1 MKKAVCVI
9 LAVFMMSLPVLADD
23 VIKVTVDGE
32 ELMFD
37 QNPVIINDR
46 TMVPMRAIFEK
57 LGASVS
63 WDGET
68 KTVTAEGS
76 GRKIVL
82 PVGSTVAAVNGE
94 AVFLDSPAVIIEGRT
109 LVPVRFVS
117 EAMGAEVTW
126 DAGARTVCIKEGNNI
141 LSAEM
146 SAALSELDTRY
157 DKKLFDWVINLYDP
171 SWGFYYANS
180 ARDYDGFLPDIESTC
195 QAW

>member
-32 ELMFD
+32 ELTFD

-68 KTVTAEGS
+68 KTVTAEEKS
-76 GRKIVL
+76 CFPSVRQL
-82 PVGSTVAAVNGE
+82 P
-94 AVFLDSPAVIIEGRT
+94 R
-109 LVPVRFVS
+109 
-117 EAMGAEVTW
+117 
-126 DAGARTVCIKEGNNI
+126 
-141 LSAEM
+141 
-146 SAALSELDTRY
+146 
-157 DKKLFDWVINLYDP
+157 
-171 SWGFYYANS
+171 
-180 ARDYDGFLPDIESTC
+180 
-195 QAW
+195 